1 MITINELYTELNA
14 FVMNV
19 FNRETK
25 KITPLIRGDTSQYNE
40 YEIASNNGNLGL
52 VSMSGDFIEDEF
64 VKLTFNGTDTT
75 LITQVQTDNGN
86 SNGDIYIIDSPRS
99 FMGNGQQILY
109 GQVKEDSIIDTG
121 YNNIDQIY
129 PVGCIYMSV
138 NAVSPSLLFG
148 GTWEKLQDVF
158 LLGANNTNLGATGGE
173 RTHTLSVNEMPKHNH
188 TQNPHNHT
196 QNSHGHLPSGG
207 NGRRFMSS
215 PNGCGWGEE
224 AGSGISGSGRYY
236 VSSTDSNHNVYNETI
251 GSTTATNQSAVAT
264 NRDTGGGLA
273 HNNMPPYL
281 AVNIWKRTQ

>member
-40 YEIASNNGNLGL
+40 YEIASNNGNLGF
-52 VSMSGDFIEDEF
+52 VDMDGDFIEDEF

-99 FMGNGQQILY
+99 FIANGQQTLY
-109 GQVKEDSIIDTG
+109 GQVKDDKIIDTG
-121 YNNIDQIY
+121 YNNLDQIY
-129 PVGCIYMSV
+129 PVGSIYMSV
-138 NAVSPSLLFG
+138 NTVSPSYLFG

-158 LLGANNTNLGATGGE
+158 LFGANNTNLGATGGE
-173 RTHTLSVNEMPKHNH
+173 QTHTLSVNEMPKHTH
-188 TQNPHNHT
+188 IQNTHNHT
-196 QNSHGHLPSGG
+196 QNSHGHSPGSGR
-207 NGRRFMSS
+207 NFMTA
-215 PNGCGWGEE
+215 PNGSGWKEI
-224 AGSGISGSGRYY
+224 AGSNISGSGYHY
-236 VSSTDSNHNVYNETI
+236 VVTSDSSNYNVYVA
-251 GSTTATNQSAVAT
+251 GSGNTTATNQSAVAT
-264 NRDTGGGLA
+264 NNNTGGGLA

>member
-52 VSMSGDFIEDEF
+52 VSMSGDFIEDEL

-99 FMGNGQQILY
+99 FIGNGQQTLY

-121 YNNIDQIY
+121 YNNLDQIY
-129 PVGCIYMSV
+129 PVGSIYMSV

-173 RTHTLSVNEMPKHNH
+173 QTHTLSVNEMPKHTHVQNTH
-188 TQNPHNHT
+188 THA
-196 QNSHGHLPSGG
+196 QNSHGHSPGSGRSYLTAPTG
-207 NGRRFMSS
+207 SS
-215 PNGCGWGEE
+215 WGEE
-224 AGSGISGSGRYY
+224 AGEKISGTGKYFVY
-236 VSSTDSNHNVYNETI
+236 SSSSSHNVYLA
-251 GSTTATNQSAVAT
+251 GSGNTTATNQYIAAT

>member
-52 VSMSGDFIEDEF
+52 VNMEGDFIEDEL

-86 SNGDIYIIDSPRS
+86 SNGDIYLLDSPRS
-99 FMGNGQQILY
+99 FIGNGQQILY
-109 GQVKEDSIIDTG
+109 GQVKEDKIIDTG
-121 YNNIDQIY
+121 YNNLDQIY
-129 PVGCIYMSV
+129 PVGSIYMSV
-138 NAVSPSLLFG
+138 NTVSPSLLFG

-158 LLGANNTNLGATGGE
+158 LLGANNTNLGSRGGE
-173 RTHTLSVNEMPKHNH
+173 QTHTLSVNEMPEH
-188 TQNPHNHT
+188 THVQNTHT
-196 QNSHGHLPSGG
+196 HAQNSHGHSPGSGR
-207 NGRRFMSS
+207 NFMTAPTGSS
-215 PNGCGWGEE
+215 WGEE
-224 AGSGISGSGRYY
+224 AGGSISGTGKYFVY
-236 VSSTDSNHNVYNETI
+236 SSSSNHNVYLA
-251 GSTTATNQSAVAT
+251 GSGNTTATNQYATAT
-264 NRDTGGGLA
+264 NRNTGGGLA

>member
-25 KITPLIRGDTSQYNE
+25 KITPIVRGDTSQYNE

-86 SNGDIYIIDSPRS
+86 SNGDIYLIDSPRS
-99 FMGNGQQILY
+99 FMGNGQQTLY

-138 NAVSPSLLFG
+138 NTVSPSLLFG

-158 LLGANNTNLGATGGE
+158 LFGANNTNLGATGGE
-173 RTHTLSVNEMPKHNH
+173 QTHTLSVNEMPKHTH
-188 TQNPHNHT
+188 VQNTHNHT
-196 QNSHGHLPSGG
+196 QNSHGHSPGSGRSYLTAPTG
-207 NGRRFMSS
+207 S
-215 PNGCGWGEE
+215 GWGE
-224 AGSGISGSGRYY
+224 AKGGTISGSGKYFVY
-236 VSSTDSNHNVYNETI
+236 SNSSSHNVYVQGS
-251 GSTTATNQSAVAT
+251 GSTTATNQSTVAT
-264 NRDTGGGLA
+264 NKENGGGRA